1 MFSIFRPE
9 PDIFGKDRERDLSMI
24 KEVIS
29 NSYLKWARFSIKNE
43 SDYDKYLKVK
53 NKFEKWGEYEFAIKD
68 VNWKLINSLY
78 NNINAN
84 LEKKIY
90 IIDRA
95 LIKEK
100 VWNLDDMQLFIFWK
114 THFDGNLVLSSRLW
128 EKFRK
133 INKFSILLEL
143 LSISYMNDI
152 SKHKQYKLFKN
163 LCLINRKY
171 LSLIGLSYK
180 NFI

>member
-9 PDIFGKDRERDLSMI
+9 PDIFGKDRKRDLSMI
-24 KEVIS
+24 EEIMS
-29 NSYLKWARFSIKNE
+29 NSYLKWAKFSIENE
-43 SDYDKYLKVK
+43 SDYDKYLNVK
-53 NKFEKWGEYEFAIKD
+53 KKFEKWGEYEFAIKE
-68 VNWKLINSLY
+68 VNWKLINLFY

-84 LEKKIY
+84 LEKRIY
-90 IIDRA
+90 LIDSA
-95 LIKEK
+95 LIKAK
-100 VWNLDDMQLFIFWK
+100 AGNLDDMQLFIFWK
-114 THFDGNLVLSSRLW
+114 IHFDGNLVLSSWLW
-128 EKFRK
+128 ERFRK